1 MKPEDVLLLIIEK
14 LERYGINYMITGS
27 FASNLH
33 GVPRATFDADIVI
46 DSNLEI
52 VRNFLKEIQQDFYT
66 DIEMVKEA
74 FDKGGMFN
82 ILHFETGFK
91 IDFIIKK
98 KGDYFEREFER
109 RRPYKFKNKIC
120 FFASPEDTILSK
132 LWWAKKSRSERQ
144 FQDALEVAKV
154 QGKNLDKKYLLY
166 FAKLLNTSTLLQKLF
181 QEIKSKK

>member
-82 ILHFETGFK
+82 EL
-91 IDFIIKK
+91 
-98 KGDYFEREFER
+98 
-109 RRPYKFKNKIC
+109 
-120 FFASPEDTILSK
+120 LSK
-132 LWWAKKSRSERQ
+132 G
-144 FQDALEVAKV
+144 V
-154 QGKNLDKKYLLY
+154 
-166 FAKLLNTSTLLQKLF
+166 
-181 QEIKSKK
+181 